1 MVTHFKSN
9 RPYNYF
15 LLLVYG
21 TILLWSIFLNPV
33 SIDHQT
39 TGYFYSGLHVFL
51 INLSQRFE
59 YFSSFC
65 VLLLLFVQAILINMI
80 AIKQKLFTKTN
91 YLPGMCFLLFASIFI
106 SRIKMSDALIV
117 NTILIWILSKL
128 CVLQNAVKAKTLLF
142 NIGFIFG
149 IATLTFQPAIFF
161 IILLFFALLL
171 TRPFRLTEWIILVI
185 GTITPYYFLES
196 WLFLT
201 GKKIA
206 SWIPKIHIDFPVVM
220 MSKWQ
225 LLTAVFVLLVLFYSM
240 YLIHFNMRKL
250 LVQSRNSWTILI
262 FYFFTSIFVSFFASS
277 ANFTDWVFL
286 LTPVAVISAA
296 TFLYIDQKWI
306 IVTLHWLLVIMSFFI
321 GYYDL
326 LR

>member
-1 MVTHFKSN
+1 
-9 RPYNYF
+9 
-15 LLLVYG
+15 
-21 TILLWSIFLNPV
+21 
-33 SIDHQT
+33 
-39 TGYFYSGLHVFL
+39 
-51 INLSQRFE
+51 
-59 YFSSFC
+59 
-65 VLLLLFVQAILINMI
+65 MI